1 MLDDKIR
8 VEMGARDSRGAE
20 EQQMDTFGTMAT
32 LSPISSWM
40 AGNIHKY

>member
-8 VEMGARDSRGAE
+8 VEMGARDSGAE
-20 EQQMDTFGTMAT
+20 LEQMETFGTMAT
-32 LSPISSWM
+32 ILSSQM